1 MELMNNET
9 KLHNEKIEQ
18 SLALPSIETQQ
29 MIKSSKEC
37 SGNKLITWKHNTK
50 NSVIFDPDGV
60 PFTKEEAEHNKSKQ
74 IIVHENTRFKSNP
87 FYSLK
92 AAVTNLNVNPLKLGK
107 FGVDGKEITSKTT
120 PSVNGFSFVPS
131 TPCLRPESLADSPL
145 MTWGA
150 IEATPINLKGDATPL
165 LHSGGSHFVI
175 PDIPE
180 KEVIGQELA
189 NRILSKKRNSSQK
202 ANTLNNTLLRTD
214 QKSSL
219 ERLSSM
225 SPAAQLL
232 ATKKL
237 GVHQHLDHSLQ
248 ASYSPLLSA
257 VRTPTP
263 RRIITPTPRSTPLST
278 PKLIKTPFESNK
290 RKKAAEF
297 F

>member
-1 MELMNNET
+1 MELINNQT

-18 SLALPSIETQQ
+18 SLVLPSIETQQ

-37 SGNKLITWKHNTK
+37 SGNKLITWKYNHK
-50 NSVIFDPDGV
+50 NSVLFDPEGV
-60 PFTKEEAEHNKSKQ
+60 PLTKEEAEHFKSRQ
-74 IIVHENTRFKSNP
+74 VIVHENTRFKSNP
-87 FYSLK
+87 FCTLK
-92 AAVTNLNVNPLKLGK
+92 TVVQNVANPLKMGK
-107 FGVDGKEITSKTT
+107 FGVDGKEFTSKTT
-120 PSVNGFSFVPS
+120 PNVNGFSFVSS
-131 TPCLRPESLADSPL
+131 TPCLRPESLPDSPL
-145 MTWGA
+145 MTWGE

-175 PDIPE
+175 PEIPE

-189 NRILSKKRNSSQK
+189 NRILSRKRNVQKTNSS
-202 ANTLNNTLLRTD
+202 NNSLMRTD

-248 ASYSPLLSA
+248 ASYSPLLSS

-278 PKLIKTPFESNK
+278 PKLFKTPFENNK